1 MDLPEPL
8 QKPFAR
14 ALPVLTMLH
23 KNGVAHGAFIEL
35 AQHPTALR
43 RFSEALI
50 TSENEYARK
59 LAGYSLGYLD
69 GVGLEEF
76 DGMLKLEISRA
87 KLNGPVEELNA
98 QSTVEDLVFS
108 AVRLVKDGRNPEV
121 GLAFLERIV
130 TDVVEERRYW
140 NSSSYAMASLM
151 NADDERYR
159 PLFKKWSRQI
169 DGPPPEHVSRPDFE
183 TEREW
188 RDFIKEGTTDQIFEM
203 LVWEEQE
210 AAKMKLRSDGRQ
222 VLDDL
227 LQALETAAA

>member
-8 QKPFAR
+8 EKPFAR

-23 KNGVAHGAFIEL
+23 KNGVAHGAFAEL
-35 AQHPTALR
+35 ARHQTALR
-43 RFSEALI
+43 RFGEALI
-50 TSENEYARK
+50 TLEDEYARK
-59 LAGYSLGYLD
+59 LAGYSLGYLE

-87 KLNGPVEELNA
+87 KLGGTIEELNA

-108 AVRLVKDGRNPEV
+108 AVRLIKDGRGAEV

-140 NSSSYAMASLM
+140 NTSSYAMASLI
-151 NADDERYR
+151 NTDGARYEI
-159 PLFKKWSRQI
+159 LFQKWSRRI
-169 DGPPPEHVSRPDFE
+169 DGPPPEHESKPNFE

-188 RDFIKEGTTDQIFEM
+188 RDFIKDGTTDQIFQM
-203 LVWEEQE
+203 LTWEEEE
-210 AAKMKLRSDGRQ
+210 AARMKLRPDGRR

-227 LQALETAAA
+227 LQALEAAAA

>member
-23 KNGVAHGAFIEL
+23 KNGVAHAAFSEL
-35 AQHPTALR
+35 ARHPIALR

-50 TSENEYARK
+50 TSENENARK
-59 LAGYSLGYLD
+59 LAGYSLGYLE
-69 GVGLEEF
+69 GVGQEEF

-87 KLNGPVEELNA
+87 KLGGPAEEQNA

-108 AVRLVKDGRNPEV
+108 AVRLIKDGRNPEA

-130 TDVVEERRYW
+130 SDVVEERRYW

-151 NADDERYR
+151 NADLERYR
-159 PLFKKWSRQI
+159 DLFQKWTRRIEASSADQE
-169 DGPPPEHVSRPDFE
+169 DQPSFE
-183 TEREW
+183 TECEW
-188 RDFIKEGTTDQIFEM
+188 RDFIKEGTTNQIFEM
-203 LVWEEQE
+203 LTWEEEE
-210 AAKMKLRSDGRQ
+210 AAKMKLRPDGRQ

-227 LQALETAAA
+227 LRALEAVAA

>member
-8 QKPFAR
+8 RKPFAR

-23 KNGVAHGAFIEL
+23 KNGVAHGAFSEL
-35 AQHPTALR
+35 ARHPTALR

-50 TSENEYARK
+50 TLENEYARK

-69 GVGLEEF
+69 GVGPEEF
-76 DGMLKLEISRA
+76 DGMLKLEVARA
-87 KLNGPVEELNA
+87 KLGGSAEEQNA

-108 AVRLVKDGRNPEV
+108 AVRLIKDGRGPEV

-130 TDVVEERRYW
+130 TDLVEERRYW

-151 NADDERYR
+151 NADAERYR
-159 PLFKKWSRQI
+159 VLFGKWSRRI
-169 DGPPPEHVSRPDFE
+169 DGPPPEHESKPNFE

-188 RDFIKEGTTDQIFEM
+188 RDFIKDGTTNQILEM
-203 LVWEEQE
+203 LTWEEEE
-210 AAKMKLRSDGRQ
+210 AAKMKLRPDGRQ
-222 VLDDL
+222 ILDDL
-227 LQALETAAA
+227 LQALEKAAA

>member
-1 MDLPEPL
+1 MDLPEAL
-8 QKPFAR
+8 QNPFAR

-23 KNGVAHGAFIEL
+23 KNGVAHAAFSEL
-35 AQHPTALR
+35 AQHPIALR

-50 TSENEYARK
+50 TSENEIARK

-69 GVGLEEF
+69 GVGPEEF

-87 KLNGPVEELNA
+87 KLGGPTEEQNA

-108 AVRLVKDGRNPEV
+108 AVRLIKDGRGPEA

-151 NADDERYR
+151 NADNERYQD
-159 PLFKKWSRQI
+159 LFQKWSRRI
-169 DGPPPEHVSRPDFE
+169 EGPPPEHESNPNFE

-188 RDFIKEGTTDQIFEM
+188 RDFIKDGTTNQIFEM
-203 LVWEEQE
+203 LTWEEEE
-210 AAKMKLRSDGRQ
+210 AAKMKLRPDGRQ

-227 LQALETAAA
+227 IQALEAVAA